1 VLQINL
7 QYAYLSLESVF
18 TIRKGLMKNKSL
30 VKLDLSH
37 NALDSVAGIAIAKAL
52 RDNITVAH
60 VNLSHNH
67 LRNPFAFELA

>member
-1 VLQINL
+1 
-7 QYAYLSLESVF
+7 
-18 TIRKGLMKNKSL
+18 MKNKSL

-37 NALDSVAGIAIAKAL
+37 NALDSVAGTAIAKAL

>member
-1 VLQINL
+1 
-7 QYAYLSLESVF
+7 VF
-18 TIRKGLMKNKSL
+18 TIRKGLTKNKSL